1 MYRKWN
7 KRCPKLFGSQL
18 HIWTKPSYPSRLCPM
33 ENCSVPKQQN
43 MMIREG
49 LQTPVYLRLRRINGS
64 ADRTTSSPVSTSTN
78 TNVPHVAWL
87 ERRFRS
93 VQLLLT
99 GSYQVFAPGRSA
111 YVSLQILAAR
121 DDVLQRSLER
131 VRTHK
136 LIFSPRKPFLLIL
149 NVEVTSCGCCESFQ
163 SHVTQWECEPSHFTV
178 FKHLKQAVQLPLT
191 CRLRTFS
198 DLFSSPTVSAVW
210 IQHVNKLPWESNR
223 SWKCVGHRDPWT
235 WNVIVVWQ
243 TGKKRSWENS
253 PMWRH
258 GALLNNTGWKH
269 VSDVPDFN
277 TLTHT

>member
-49 LQTPVYLRLRRINGS
+49 LQTPFYLCLQRINGS

-78 TNVPHVAWL
+78 TNVPHVSWL
-87 ERRFRS
+87 DRRFRS

-111 YVSLQILAAR
+111 YVSLQILTAR

-136 LIFSPRKPFLLIL
+136 LIFCPSKPFCLIL
-149 NVEVTSCGCCESFQ
+149 NVEVTSCGCHEFLESRDSMGMCARTLYCLQAPQTSRPVALDLPPENLFRL
-163 SHVTQWECEPSHFTV
+163 V
-178 FKHLKQAVQLPLT
+178 FISDRVGRVNPARKQT
-191 CRLRTFS
+191 
-198 DLFSSPTVSAVW
+198 
-210 IQHVNKLPWESNR
+210 
-223 SWKCVGHRDPWT
+223 
-235 WNVIVVWQ
+235 
-243 TGKKRSWENS
+243 
-253 PMWRH
+253 PMRI
-258 GALLNNTGWKH
+258 
-269 VSDVPDFN
+269 
-277 TLTHT
+277 